1 MSKND
6 TIEEGAKA
14 GHFEPLHIKHGKTL
28 MESCVYCGQ
37 SHVEEYLCLKA
48 KAAGVTKADLPQA
61 YRETGEV
68 AAPTK

>member
-1 MSKND
+1 MTSKND

-14 GHFEPLHIKHGKTL
+14 GNFEPLHIKHGKTL

-48 KAAGVTKADLPQA
+48 GSDKGGFATSVSGN
-61 YRETGEV
+61 RGSSG
-68 AAPTK
+68 